1 MNRKEAGA
9 LLAFISEIWS
19 NAPTAD
25 GATIDLWSETLSRT
39 PFYLATLAI
48 KKLLFTG
55 TYYAPSLP
63 EIIQT
68 ANDVVQKPLPASGE
82 AYALVSKKLD
92 GVYFYAEGMAPEVW
106 AALHP
111 IVRRTLEI
119 IGVREFAMGDS
130 AYIRPLFMK
139 IYAQLLKQA
148 KEEMMPESFK
158 KELAAY
164 RSQDQPEL
172 TERAEEVRKMIEGLA
187 KEKGMNI

>member
-1 MNRKEAGA
+1 
-9 LLAFISEIWS
+9 
-19 NAPTAD
+19 
-25 GATIDLWSETLSRT
+25 
-39 PFYLATLAI
+39 
-48 KKLLFTG
+48 
-55 TYYAPSLP
+55 
-63 EIIQT
+63 
-68 ANDVVQKPLPASGE
+68 
-82 AYALVSKKLD
+82 
-92 GVYFYAEGMAPEVW
+92 
-106 AALHP
+106 
-111 IVRRTLEI
+111 

-187 KEKGMNI
+187 KEKGMRI